1 MDVVGQI
8 PALRPRCVSTTQPV
22 AARKILEVKNMRRF
36 LLAGTLILLLV
47 VSAVGCQAQQAAP
60 SGAQEIRIG
69 VNAALTGMFSGMG
82 QGGSFGMKAAV
93 EDINKQGG
101 INVKD
106 SGRKLP
112 VSLIVRDNESDPT
125 KSGTLEEELIL
136 RDKVQFNL
144 MPPDPAPMVIPS
156 AILADRYKI
165 PLISGGPMEPWL
177 GVRQETTPPWKY
189 SWLTGFAIVMPGP
202 AGSFWAKPGYSIMD
216 TWMAMLDLY
225 GGQTNKRIAVF
236 ASDEADG
243 RGWYMLFS
251 KALKDLGYNVVG
263 IDKNLGLLPLETT
276 DFTSVI
282 NEWKN
287 NNADILWGNSPAP
300 YFGTMWRQAQALGF
314 KPKMVSMGR
323 APLFYTDVNA
333 WGGDLPLGVGVE
345 VWWDPSWKN
354 SPGIGGTTPQSLTE
368 RWTKETG
375 QPMNPMA
382 GWGYSLMQ
390 ILADAIE
397 RAGSLDGTKVNEA
410 LAKTDMMSLA
420 QRVKFDENQFSQMP
434 LAYGQWAKTDKPQK
448 WELSIVF
455 SKHDFV
461 PVAGKPIFPV
471 PYK

>member
-1 MDVVGQI
+1 MG
-8 PALRPRCVSTTQPV
+8 
-22 AARKILEVKNMRRF
+22 RF
-36 LLAGTLILLLV
+36 LLAGTLILLLAV
-47 VSAVGCQAQQAAP
+47 AAVGCQAQQATP
-60 SGAQEIRIG
+60 SGAQEIRVG

-101 INVKD
+101 VNVKEA
-106 SGRKLP
+106 GRKLP
-112 VSLIVRDNESDPT
+112 VTLMVRDNESDPA

-136 RDKVQFNL
+136 RDKVNFNL
-144 MPPDPAPMVIPS
+144 IHPAPAPMVIPS
-156 AILADRYKI
+156 ANLADRYKI

-177 GVRQETTPPWKY
+177 GVRQETQPTWKY
-189 SWLTGFAIVMPGP
+189 SWLSGFSIVTPGP

-216 TWMAMLDLY
+216 TWMAMLDQY
-225 GGQTNKRIAVF
+225 GGQTNKKVAVF

-251 KALKDLGYNVVG
+251 PALKNLGYTVVG
-263 IDKNLGLLPLETT
+263 MEKTLGLLPLEAT

-287 NNADILWGNSPAP
+287 NNAEILWGNAPAP

-314 KPKMVSMGR
+314 KPKMVSIGR

-333 WGGDLPLGVGVE
+333 WGGDLPEGIGVE
-345 VWWDPSWKN
+345 VWWDPTWKD
-354 SPGIGGTTPQSLTE
+354 SPGIGGTTPQSLAE
-368 RWTKETG
+368 RFVKETG

-382 GWGYSLMQ
+382 GWGYQ
-390 ILADAIE
+390 LAQVLFDAIE
-397 RAGSLDGTKVNEA
+397 RAGTLDAAKVNEA
-410 LAKTDMMSLA
+410 LAKTDMMTLA
-420 QRVKFDENQFSQMP
+420 HRVKFDENQFSQMP
-434 LAYGQWAKTDKPQK
+434 LTYGQWQKTTKPQK

-455 SKHDFV
+455 SKHSFV
-461 PVAGKPIFPV
+461 PAPGKTVFPI